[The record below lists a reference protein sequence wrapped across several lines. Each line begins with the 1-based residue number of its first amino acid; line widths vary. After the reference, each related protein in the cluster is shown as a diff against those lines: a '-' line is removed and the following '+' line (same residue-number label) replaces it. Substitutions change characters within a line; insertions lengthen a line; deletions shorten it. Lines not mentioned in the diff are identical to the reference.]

1 MKKLFTIISVAFV
14 AFMVSCGPSAE
25 EKARMEQA
33 RQDSINQVMEIARQD
48 SIMRAEEQ
56 SRLDS
61 MATAMQDS
69 INQAT
74 ADSIANASKPKPK
87 PKPKAPTT
95 PTKPEEVKPGQG
107 RG

>member
-56 SRLDS
+56 ARLDS
-61 MATAMQDS
+61 TAAAVAMQDS
-69 INQAT
+69 IAM
-74 ADSIANASKPKPK
+74 ADSLANAAKPKPK
-87 PKPKAPTT
+87 PKPKTQEQ
-95 PTKPEEVKPGQG
+95 KEKEEVKKATQG